1 MALTTGVVNGNN
13 LLLFV
18 DGTAVACSTNVEI
31 SYTNE
36 LIEVTCKDMNGAK
49 QYLLGSGDWTLTCDF
64 FFKFDVAVSGAD
76 DLWDLALN
84 KTECE
89 AMFSNENQ
97 GDFRLVGDAL
107 ITTINSVA
115 PLNGGATCS
124 VTLQGTGTLRKETI
138 T

>member
-1 MALTTGVVNGNN
+1 MALTQGVVNGNV
-13 LLLFV
+13 LLLFING
-18 DGTAVACSTNVEI
+18 DPVACSTNVEI

-36 LIEVTCKDMNGAK
+36 LIEVTCKDNDGAK

-64 FFKFDVAVSGAD
+64 FWKFDAAFGAD
-76 DLWDLALN
+76 ELWDLALN

-89 AMFSNENQ
+89 ASFSNENA

-107 ITTINSVA
+107 ITSINGVA
-115 PLNGGATCS
+115 PLNNGVTCS
-124 VTLQGTGTLRKETI
+124 VTLQGTGPLRKEVI